1 MSVSKTKLP
10 YGYHYLDEEDIQ
22 AVVDVLRKGPI
33 TQGSV
38 VQEFGEALSN
48 YSGAKYS
55 VPVSSGTAALH
66 LSLAAL
72 DIGSGDEV
80 ITTPLTF
87 CATANVVLHQGA
99 KVRFVDVDQK
109 TLNLDPSLLDE
120 KVNEHTKAVIPVD
133 FRGHPADL
141 PEIRKIA
148 DKHALKVIE
157 DGSHS
162 LGSTYLYDEKRYSC
176 GDGAHADLCTF
187 SFHPVKH
194 ITTGEGGAIL
204 GNDPHL
210 YERLTALR
218 QHGIVRRED
227 MFSEEA
233 RIGSWFYE
241 MEELGFNY
249 RLTDFQSALGLSQLK
264 KLNGFK
270 ARRRQIVEHY
280 NDEFRNFDELALP
293 FEDPVADSNFHLYVL
308 QVNENKRFDRYGLFT
323 HLQDN
328 GILPMVH
335 YIPVHLLKIYRD
347 KFGYRRGD
355 FPNAERFY
363 DQAVS
368 IPLYPSISD
377 EQVDR
382 VVNEVKRF
390 IRSH

>member
-1 MSVSKTKLP
+1 MSVSKTKVP

-22 AVVDVLRKGPI
+22 AVADVLRKGAI

-72 DIGSGDEV
+72 DIGPGDEV

-99 KVRFVDVDQK
+99 NVRFVDVDQK
-109 TLNLDPSLLDE
+109 TLNLDPSLLNQ
-120 KVNEHTKAVIPVD
+120 KINEHTKAVIPVD

-162 LGSTYLYDEKRYSC
+162 LGSTYLYDEERYSC

-241 MEELGFNY
+241 MEEPGFNY

-270 ARRRQIVEHY
+270 ARRRQIVEYY

-293 FEDPVADSNFHLYVL
+293 FEDPAADSNFHLYVL
-308 QVNENKRFDRYGLFT
+308 QVNENKRFDRYSLFT

-335 YIPVHLLKIYRD
+335 YIPVHLLKFYRD

-355 FPNAERFY
+355 FPNAELFY
-363 DQAVS
+363 DRAIS
-368 IPLYPSISD
+368 ISLYPSISD
-377 EQVDR
+377 EQVEV